1 MTDSSFGT
9 VTLLAALALV
19 PFVVVVLTSFAK
31 IAVVLSVLRNAL
43 GATDVPPAIV
53 ITGVALVLSLA
64 VMAPV
69 GADVYRELE
78 PALARKDAAALVD
91 AAARAREPVRRF
103 LAKHA
108 HARDVDA
115 FRDVAQRLRHAD
127 VAADDLA
134 VLAPA
139 FVTSELKEAFTIG
152 FLLFL
157 PFLVI
162 DLLVS
167 AILASLGL
175 TALPSA
181 AIALPFKLLLFVLVD
196 GWALLAQNLVAGF
209 HV

>member
-1 MTDSSFGT
+1 MDSSFGT
-9 VTLLAALALV
+9 VALLAALALV

-31 IAVVLSVLRNAL
+31 IAVVLSILRNAL
-43 GATDVPPAIV
+43 GAPEVPPAIV
-53 ITGVALVLSLA
+53 ITGLALVLSLA

-69 GADVYRELE
+69 GADVYREVE
-78 PALARKDAAALVD
+78 PALAKKDPAALADAAG
-91 AAARAREPVRRF
+91 RAREPVRRF

-108 HARDVDA
+108 HARDVEV
-115 FRDVAQRLRHAD
+115 FRDVSRKLRGAD

-167 AILASLGL
+167 AVLAALGLASLP
-175 TALPSA
+175 APA
-181 AIALPFKLLLFVLVD
+181 VALPFKLLLFVLVD
-196 GWALLAQNLVAGF
+196 GWLLLGRGLMLGYI
-209 HV
+209 

>member
-1 MTDSSFGT
+1 VTDSSFGT

-196 GWALLAQNLVAGF
+196 GWLLLGRGLMLGYM
-209 HV
+209 

>member
-1 MTDSSFGT
+1 MTPDSSFGT
-9 VTLLAALALV
+9 VALLAALALV

-31 IAVVLSVLRNAL
+31 IAVVLSILRNAL
-43 GATDVPPAIV
+43 GAPEVPPAIV

-69 GADVYRELE
+69 GAEIYREVE
-78 PALARKDAAALVD
+78 PALARKDPAALVE
-91 AAARAREPVRRF
+91 AAGRAREPVRRF
-103 LAKHA
+103 LVKHA
-108 HARDVDA
+108 HARDVEV
-115 FRDVAQRLRHAD
+115 FRDVSRKLRGAD

-152 FLLFL
+152 FLVFL

-167 AILASLGL
+167 AVLAALGLASLP
-175 TALPSA
+175 APA
-181 AIALPFKLLLFVLVD
+181 VALPFKLLLFVLVD
-196 GWALLAQNLVAGF
+196 GWLLLGRGLMLGYL
-209 HV
+209 

>member
-1 MTDSSFGT
+1 MPESFGT
-9 VTLLAALALV
+9 VALLAALALV
-19 PFVVVVLTSFAK
+19 PFVVVVLTSFTK

-43 GATDVPPAIV
+43 GAPEVPPAIV

-69 GADVYRELE
+69 AAEIYREVE
-78 PALARKDAAALVD
+78 PALAQRDPAGLVEAAG
-91 AAARAREPVRRF
+91 RAREPVRRF
-103 LAKHA
+103 LTKHA
-108 HARDVDA
+108 HGRDVEV
-115 FRDVAQRLRHAD
+115 FRDTTRRLRGAE

-139 FVTSELKEAFTIG
+139 FITSELKEAFTIG

-167 AILASLGL
+167 AVLAALGLASLPAP
-175 TALPSA
+175 AL
-181 AIALPFKLLLFVLVD
+181 ALPFKLLLFVLAD
-196 GWALLAQNLVAGF
+196 GWLLLGRGLMLSYL
-209 HV
+209 

>member
-196 GWALLAQNLVAGF
+196 GWLLLGRGLMLGYM
-209 HV
+209 